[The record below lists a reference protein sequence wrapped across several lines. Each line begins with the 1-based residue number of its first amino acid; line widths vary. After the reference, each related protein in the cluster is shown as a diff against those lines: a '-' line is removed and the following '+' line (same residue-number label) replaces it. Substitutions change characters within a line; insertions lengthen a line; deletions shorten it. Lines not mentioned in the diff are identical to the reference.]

1 MKKIAVAL
9 AGAALFAFPAYGQP
23 AQTNTTDAPDQ
34 AAKPAA
40 GGAEQEAAEAT
51 APATPKPAAPEGS
64 QPDNQAA
71 PDKPAADSGQSPSR

>member
-1 MKKIAVAL
+1 MKKFAVAL

-40 GGAEQEAAEAT
+40 GSA
-51 APATPKPAAPEGS
+51 
-64 QPDNQAA
+64 
-71 PDKPAADSGQSPSR
+71 